1 MASTADAALEL
12 AHHWVLSDYEGGR
25 MEIAAALQAC
35 AESAGKKVEDLFDM
49 INQNPGSETI
59 TRADIEAFFDKSSCA
74 YDKDKLKRVCSTF
87 VSGSAPAENGTKSGE
102 KKEAISELDNLQN
115 LAAKELQNGASDEKD
130 AEKATVDGEVK
141 ADGKDD
147 ASAGEANNQAEGEV
161 KADGKTDASADEAN
175 NQVVAI
181 DATADHPITKDDFP
195 RLVRLLYKVVKEIVL
210 TDNLFIE
217 KSRQIRRMDIN
228 EIMEVTAGPSLDPS
242 IGIYRIGVRAF
253 KDGVDGW
260 VTVAGNAGVT
270 FLMPCACIF
279 RAMAACPLTAELK
292 SSTEEG
298 EGLKT
303 LKEGQILELLSWSRT
318 SRSSFGVTRIKA
330 REQACGTVGWAT
342 TNSNDGAVFTA
353 PA

>member
-1 MASTADAALEL
+1 
-12 AHHWVLSDYEGGR
+12 

-35 AESAGKKVEDLFDM
+35 AESAGKKVEDLFEM
-49 INQNPGSETI
+49 ISQNPGSDTI
-59 TRADIEAFFDKSSCA
+59 TRAEIAAFFDKSSCA
-74 YDKDKLKRVCSTF
+74 YDKEKLKRVCDIF
-87 VSGSAPAENGTKSGE
+87 VSGSAQTENGAKSDE
-102 KKEAISELDNLQN
+102 KKEEE
-115 LAAKELQNGASDEKD
+115 KELQNGASNEKD
-130 AEKATVDGEVK
+130 AEKTTVEGEVK

-147 ASAGEANNQAEGEV
+147 ASAGEANNQVEGEV
-161 KADGKTDASADEAN
+161 KADGKEDAGEAN
-175 NQVVAI
+175 NQLVAS
-181 DATADHPITKDDFP
+181 DATADQPISKDDFP

-228 EIMEVTAGPSLDPS
+228 EIMEVTAGPSLDPA

-279 RAMAACPLTAELK
+279 RAMATCPLTAELK
-292 SSTEEG
+292 SSTEESST

-330 REQACGTVGWAT
+330 RVQACGTVGWAT